1 MALIYHPSTLNLKT
15 EIISTSPELAVF
27 FERLEARIE
36 SHPEL
41 GLPDTCLLENGKS
54 LSCFK
59 QSIEVYLFSG
69 KIRYGRSQL
78 TLLYLYNV
86 LTICVFKIFFSS

>member
-1 MALIYHPSTLNLKT
+1 M
-15 EIISTSPELAVF
+15 AVF

-54 LSCFK
+54 VSCYK
-59 QSIEVYLFSG
+59 QNIEVYLFSG

-78 TLLYLYNV
+78 
-86 LTICVFKIFFSS
+86 